1 MSLRYALLAILRVG
15 AVSGYDL
22 QKQFSQSVGHVWHA
36 PDSQIYPELRKM
48 ENEGLIEGEDQT
60 RGERGTRRVYHVT
73 AAGEAA
79 YLAWMQTPLDYQR
92 VRDPAHLRAA
102 YLENATPDSAREFL
116 HAHITQW
123 EGELEQFEGQIHQI
137 DDGTSPM
144 LNRRLAVTAPE
155 NRERTAAYKRFA
167 YEGLVDRARVE
178 IEWARRGLELIDRLE
193 S

>member
-1 MSLRYALLAILRVG
+1 
-15 AVSGYDL
+15 
-22 QKQFSQSVGHVWHA
+22 
-36 PDSQIYPELRKM
+36 M
-48 ENEGLIEGEDQT
+48 ENEGLIEGEDQA

-79 YLAWMQTPLDYQR
+79 VPRLDA
-92 VRDPAHLRAA
+92 DPARL
-102 YLENATPDSAREFL
+102 SAGAGSRPPARRVPRERDTGCRGEFL

-167 YEGLVDRARVE
+167 YEGLVDPRARE